1 VDIRA
6 VRYVG
11 RLKNIAVTLFRY
23 GFDDVVERLDLPG
36 KVFLEK
42 IHRVDRDL
50 SSWERIRLALEEL
63 GPTFIKIGQI
73 MSLRP
78 DLIPNALILELR
90 KLQDEVAPVGYDE
103 IRAVVE
109 KNLRQPLEKVF
120 AEFDETPIAAASLAQ
135 VHRGVLR
142 ENGQVV
148 AVKVQR
154 PKIQHIIAED
164 LSLLDVVANQLN
176 ERMEASRV
184 YDLPNLVKE
193 IKKSLDRELDFRR
206 EARYMKIAKSNLAST
221 EGVYVPEV
229 LEDFTTSQMLTMELV
244 EGRKLKDLDSPHQY
258 DCQLLAKRGL
268 RLTVK
273 QVLED
278 GFFHADPHPGNII
291 LLDNNIYCLLDW
303 GMVGRLTR
311 KSRYEIIDLINA
323 VVACDSERIV
333 RVLLKKIRVRGGAEI
348 NTDMLEREILEI
360 LDTYHSLPL
369 EKLNVGRLLLDI
381 TSVLRDNR
389 LQIPVDLA
397 VMIKALLT
405 AEGTAR
411 QLYPELNVVEEA
423 RPYVRRL
430 AMERWRPE
438 TIWKNVWTGLL
449 DLAILQKHLPQ
460 RVSQIIDKIDR
471 GDLNIRFQHE
481 NLARLRSTLENISNR
496 LTLAIIIAAL
506 IIGSSMIITTG
517 VKPLFLGFPILGI
530 VGYLVSGLLGL
541 WLIFNII
548 RSRKF

>member
-1 VDIRA
+1 MDIRA

-278 GFFHADPHPGNII
+278 GFFHADP
-291 LLDNNIYCLLDW
+291 
-303 GMVGRLTR
+303 
-311 KSRYEIIDLINA
+311 
-323 VVACDSERIV
+323 
-333 RVLLKKIRVRGGAEI
+333 
-348 NTDMLEREILEI
+348 
-360 LDTYHSLPL
+360 
-369 EKLNVGRLLLDI
+369 
-381 TSVLRDNR
+381 
-389 LQIPVDLA
+389 
-397 VMIKALLT
+397 
-405 AEGTAR
+405 
-411 QLYPELNVVEEA
+411 
-423 RPYVRRL
+423 
-430 AMERWRPE
+430 
-438 TIWKNVWTGLL
+438 
-449 DLAILQKHLPQ
+449 
-460 RVSQIIDKIDR
+460 
-471 GDLNIRFQHE
+471 
-481 NLARLRSTLENISNR
+481 
-496 LTLAIIIAAL
+496 
-506 IIGSSMIITTG
+506 
-517 VKPLFLGFPILGI
+517 
-530 VGYLVSGLLGL
+530 
-541 WLIFNII
+541 
-548 RSRKF
+548 